1 VLEVGGLHWATSE
14 SVVENVLSRRP
25 GVLGVEANAV
35 SQTATVSY
43 DPARASVA
51 ELSAWVR
58 DCGYHCAG
66 QSVPEHVCDPM
77 TEPADPHVACAG
89 PHGGHGDHAAAAG
102 TRSAVED
109 ADRGDTRVA
118 EEHELHEG
126 RTPQDVM
133 GHGGSSRGDV
143 DG

>member
-1 VLEVGGLHWATSE
+1 VDTTAKTAVLEVGGLHWATSE

-58 DCGYHCAG
+58 ECGYHCGPVRAG
-66 QSVPEHVCDPM
+66 
-77 TEPADPHVACAG
+77 A
-89 PHGGHGDHAAAAG
+89 
-102 TRSAVED
+102 R
-109 ADRGDTRVA
+109 
-118 EEHELHEG
+118 L
-126 RTPQDVM
+126 
-133 GHGGSSRGDV
+133 
-143 DG
+143 